1 MEKTME
7 NQWAG
12 FDDFELA
19 CLCADYG
26 YEDALD
32 IAEILPVRL
41 ANRAQIE
48 ALLTEHEFEL
58 AFGE

>member
-19 CLCADYG
+19 CLCHGYG
-26 YEDALD
+26 IEECLFTD
-32 IAEILPVRL
+32 ILPMKL
-41 ANRAQIE
+41 ANRAHIE
-48 ALLTEHEFEL
+48 ALLTAFE
-58 AFGE
+58 EDK